1 MERSLTERLLN
12 TSRRPETLNR
22 VRTIPAE
29 LGGKLK
35 ERRGSHTWD
44 ALSLVGR
51 SAGTE
56 RSFGS
61 WRRVQQP
68 GFGRQDQV
76 RLAEMVCARA
86 LQAPYLDMCLLV
98 QTGAGTVGFRKR
110 PAEGTAVGC
119 GERVCGD
126 ETEEATARNAQ
137 RGRLHSHRREAA
149 LLKHKQQGYLS
160 PHVLPLASLGH
171 QEGLQLG
178 RLWGSFGT
186 RGPVGGAHA
195 EVGLKP
201 QMSSRN
207 SAVKES

>member
-56 RSFGS
+56 GSFGS

-98 QTGAGTVGFRKR
+98 QTGLELWGLERDLR
-110 PAEGTAVGC
+110 REQLWAVGR
-119 GERVCGD
+119 GFAGMRLRKPRPGMLR
-126 ETEEATARNAQ
+126 EEDCTAIDVKQ
-137 RGRLHSHRREAA
+137 RC
-149 LLKHKQQGYLS
+149 
-160 PHVLPLASLGH
+160 
-171 QEGLQLG
+171 
-178 RLWGSFGT
+178 
-186 RGPVGGAHA
+186 
-195 EVGLKP
+195 
-201 QMSSRN
+201 
-207 SAVKES
+207 